1 MTKGKTM
8 SSNFG
13 FTSFSNLGSIVQQ
26 VQQVASQVST
36 HNIIF
41 VNSLEIRNSDNHK
54 KLNYPFAIILS

>member
-1 MTKGKTM
+1 M

-36 HNIIF
+36 QQITFI
-41 VNSLEIRNSDNHK
+41 NSLEIGTNNIFDNH
-54 KLNYPFAIILS
+54 